1 MKTTSTSYIQLIEPG
16 LWDTLTKFQSD
27 SNQKFCPFSKNEK
40 TYQQF
45 REIPEDLMQINSYG
59 PWYRKTWYLQTSS
72 STAERTYTETVRES
86 QCWTNLNHMNKFNTW
101 LHAYTWIPPS
111 NCITHVAS
119 AHRKCSWHRHSSIV
133 IPTQQFLSAS
143 AR

>member
-27 SNQKFCPFSKNEK
+27 SNQKFCPFSKNKK

-59 PWYRKTWYLQTSS
+59 P
-72 STAERTYTETVRES
+72 
-86 QCWTNLNHMNKFNTW
+86 
-101 LHAYTWIPPS
+101 
-111 NCITHVAS
+111 
-119 AHRKCSWHRHSSIV
+119 
-133 IPTQQFLSAS
+133 
-143 AR
+143 